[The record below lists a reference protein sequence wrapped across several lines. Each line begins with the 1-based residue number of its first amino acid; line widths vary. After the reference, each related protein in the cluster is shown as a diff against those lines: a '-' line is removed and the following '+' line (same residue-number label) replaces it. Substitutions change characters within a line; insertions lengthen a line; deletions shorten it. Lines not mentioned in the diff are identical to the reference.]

1 MPYKFNPLF
10 NPSATFYAPAA
21 LEVKKANPTGIDLY
35 AR

>member
-10 NPSATFYAPAA
+10 NPSANFYAPAA
-21 LEVKKANPTGIDLY
+21 LEAKPTPTGVDLY